1 MLNNYIKLLSLSALL
16 FKFFCFSASAE
27 IINGIDIKGNERI
40 ADETILMFSK
50 TNLNDDIDE
59 DSLNKILK
67 NLYNTNFFE
76 NVSVSLKNNILT
88 IVVKENPIIENISYN
103 GIKSKTLKSEITKN
117 LKLKPRSSYDEIILS
132 QDKDKMISSLK
143 NSGYYFSTI
152 EIKILEKSDN
162 KIDLIYEIELGKK
175 AKIKK
180 ISFIGNKIFK
190 DGKLKSLIISE
201 EYKFWKIIS
210 GKKYLN
216 ENYIKLDNRL
226 LKNFYLNKGFYDVT
240 INSSFAK
247 LFDDESFELIFNIDA
262 KKKFFFD
269 NLELVLPNDF
279 DNNNFKSLK
288 KVFSNLKN
296 KPYSINAVENII
308 NEIDKISVSEQYE
321 ASNVNVI
328 ENILDNKINLTFQ
341 LDESEKFI
349 VEKIN
354 IFGNNITRES
364 VIRNQFYIDEG
375 DFFNDILTKKTINRI
390 KSLNFFNSVVS
401 QVIEGKDNKSKVIN
415 ITVEEKPTGE
425 IMAGAGFGTD
435 GEVFEFGVKEN
446 NFLGKGIGLDTNLSV
461 ASDKIEGNFNVRNP
475 NFNNTDK
482 SINFGIQANETDK
495 LAAFGYKSKKV
506 GASIGTDFE
515 YLEDLR
521 LGLQLSSFVEDIE
534 TDSSASSRQKKQ
546 EGNYFDTY
554 TKLNF
559 DYDKRNQ
566 RYKTSDGFRSF
577 YSVDIPLLSDNN
589 TLTNYYNYK
598 FFSELYENNI
608 SSVALSLSS
617 ANSLTGDD
625 VKLSERLYIPSKK
638 LRGFVRGKVGPKDG
652 SDYVGGNYYA
662 IINLSSSL
670 PQVLP
675 NFQNI
680 DIGTFLDVA
689 NLWGVDDKSL
699 DETNEIRSSVGIGVD
714 WFTPVGPLS
723 FSFAQP
729 ITKGS
734 SDKTETF
741 RFNLGTTF

>member
-1 MLNNYIKLLSLSALL
+1 M
-16 FKFFCFSASAE
+16 
-27 IINGIDIKGNERI
+27 
-40 ADETILMFSK
+40 
-50 TNLNDDIDE
+50 
-59 DSLNKILK
+59 
-67 NLYNTNFFE
+67 
-76 NVSVSLKNNILT
+76 
-88 IVVKENPIIENISYN
+88 
-103 GIKSKTLKSEITKN
+103 
-117 LKLKPRSSYDEIILS
+117 
-132 QDKDKMISSLK
+132 
-143 NSGYYFSTI
+143 
-152 EIKILEKSDN
+152 
-162 KIDLIYEIELGKK
+162 
-175 AKIKK
+175 
-180 ISFIGNKIFK
+180 
-190 DGKLKSLIISE
+190 
-201 EYKFWKIIS
+201 
-210 GKKYLN
+210 
-216 ENYIKLDNRL
+216 
-226 LKNFYLNKGFYDVT
+226 
-240 INSSFAK
+240 
-247 LFDDESFELIFNIDA
+247 
-262 KKKFFFD
+262 
-269 NLELVLPNDF
+269 
-279 DNNNFKSLK
+279 
-288 KVFSNLKN
+288 
-296 KPYSINAVENII
+296 
-308 NEIDKISVSEQYE
+308 
-321 ASNVNVI
+321 
-328 ENILDNKINLTFQ
+328 
-341 LDESEKFI
+341 
-349 VEKIN
+349 
-354 IFGNNITRES
+354 
-364 VIRNQFYIDEG
+364 
-375 DFFNDILTKKTINRI
+375 TKKTINRI
-390 KSLNFFNSVVS
+390 KSLNFFNSVDS

-495 LAAFGYKSKKV
+495 LAAFGYKSKKI

-608 SSVALSLSS
+608 SSISVSLSS
-617 ANSLTGDD
+617 ANSITGDD

-652 SDYVGGNYYA
+652 TDYVGGNYYA
-662 IINLSSSL
+662 IVNLSSTL

-675 NFQNI
+675 NSQNI
-680 DIGTFLDVA
+680 DVGTFLDVA
-689 NLWGVDDKSL
+689 NLWGVDDKTL
-699 DETNEIRSSVGIGVD
+699 NETNEIRSSVGIGVD

-734 SDKTETF
+734 TDKTETF

>member
-1 MLNNYIKLLSLSALL
+1 MLNNYIKLLSLYALL

-27 IINGIDIKGNERI
+27 IINDIDIKGNERI

-390 KSLNFFNSVVS
+390 KSLNFFNSVDS
-401 QVIEGKDNKSKVIN
+401 QVIEGKDNKSKIIN

-495 LAAFGYKSKKV
+495 LAAFGYKSKKI

-534 TDSSASSRQKKQ
+534 TDSSASNRQKKQ

-608 SSVALSLSS
+608 SSISVSLSS
-617 ANSLTGDD
+617 ANSITGDD

-652 SDYVGGNYYA
+652 TDYVGGNYYA
-662 IINLSSSL
+662 IVNLSSTL

-675 NFQNI
+675 NSQNI
-680 DIGTFLDVA
+680 DVGTFLDVA
-689 NLWGVDDKSL
+689 NLWGVDDKTL
-699 DETNEIRSSVGIGVD
+699 NETNEIRSSVGIGVD

-734 SDKTETF
+734 TDKTETF

>member
-117 LKLKPRSSYDEIILS
+117 LKLKPRSSYNEIILS

-341 LDESEKFI
+341 LDESEKYI

-364 VIRNQFYIDEG
+364 VIR
-375 DFFNDILTKKTINRI
+375 
-390 KSLNFFNSVVS
+390 
-401 QVIEGKDNKSKVIN
+401 
-415 ITVEEKPTGE
+415 
-425 IMAGAGFGTD
+425 
-435 GEVFEFGVKEN
+435 
-446 NFLGKGIGLDTNLSV
+446 
-461 ASDKIEGNFNVRNP
+461 
-475 NFNNTDK
+475 
-482 SINFGIQANETDK
+482 INFT
-495 LAAFGYKSKKV
+495 
-506 GASIGTDFE
+506 
-515 YLEDLR
+515 
-521 LGLQLSSFVEDIE
+521 
-534 TDSSASSRQKKQ
+534 
-546 EGNYFDTY
+546 
-554 TKLNF
+554 
-559 DYDKRNQ
+559 
-566 RYKTSDGFRSF
+566 
-577 YSVDIPLLSDNN
+577 
-589 TLTNYYNYK
+589 
-598 FFSELYENNI
+598 
-608 SSVALSLSS
+608 
-617 ANSLTGDD
+617 
-625 VKLSERLYIPSKK
+625 
-638 LRGFVRGKVGPKDG
+638 
-652 SDYVGGNYYA
+652 
-662 IINLSSSL
+662 
-670 PQVLP
+670 
-675 NFQNI
+675 
-680 DIGTFLDVA
+680 
-689 NLWGVDDKSL
+689 
-699 DETNEIRSSVGIGVD
+699 
-714 WFTPVGPLS
+714 
-723 FSFAQP
+723 
-729 ITKGS
+729 
-734 SDKTETF
+734 
-741 RFNLGTTF
+741 